1 MRIQEPAWL
10 LTAGV
15 VFVALLA
22 AGSDAGKSVTVNG
35 LRLCLYQRLE
45 KTDQPAVR

>member
-22 AGSDAGKSVTVNG
+22 AGSDAGKSVTVNDTFWTRPVP
-35 LRLCLYQRLE
+35 LP
-45 KTDQPAVR
+45 KA